1 MKKKINY
8 FREVET
14 ARVEGK
20 YDGSVIAVSKDK
32 FLPHGEGVCKYKDGQ
47 IYKGKWKKGKRHGR
61 GEFKWAIGD
70 IYKGN
75 WKNDKKNGKGKFN
88 WFNGDSYIGD
98 WKNDKP
104 NGRGKFF
111 FKKGFQD
118 KKKSDT
124 YTGQVKNWSR
134 HGKGVYT
141 WVKQGMKYSGNW
153 KDDKR
158 HGYGEYKEGD
168 SIYTGNWKDDKRWG
182 KGKITIK
189 KKHSISGNFRH
200 TNLIGKVV
208 MDFWKPVHHG
218 FLLRVDKYVGYINN
232 ETGKPNGIGRYF
244 LQYNE
249 VATGIWKN
257 GKLIHG
263 KEFYGKMIRLIK
275 NGKAYNIRWK
285 KNK

>member
-1 MKKKINY
+1 VLDATSSGFLSASASATMSPSGTFFLSILGGAISRVAKFDSEIKKVRQDIPGPLRELLGEVKDPIKQYMRTAAKINTY
-8 FREVET
+8 
-14 ARVEGK
+14 
-20 YDGSVIAVSKDK
+20 IADTNFFNTLLKV
-32 FLPHGEGVCKYKDGQ
+32 
-47 IYKGKWKKGKRHGR
+47 
-61 GEFKWAIGD
+61 
-70 IYKGN
+70 
-75 WKNDKKNGKGKFN
+75 GKGK
-88 WFNGDSYIGD
+88 Y
-98 WKNDKP
+98 
-104 NGRGKFF
+104 FF
-111 FKKGFQD
+111 EKGFQD

-124 YTGQVKNWSR
+124 YTGQVKNWLR
-134 HGKGVYT
+134 HGKGTYT

-168 SIYTGNWKDDKRWG
+168 SIYIGNWKDDKRWG

-200 TNLIGKVV
+200 TNLIGKVI
-208 MDFWKPVHHG
+208 MDFWKPILHSN
-218 FLLRVDKYVGYINN
+218 LLRVDKYVGHINN
-232 ETGKPNGIGRYF
+232 ETGRPNGIGFYF
-244 LQYNE
+244 LENKE

-263 KEFYGKMIRLIK
+263 KEFYGSMIRLIE